1 MAKNNNLTDFLTDLA
16 DTIRDKTGIT
26 GTINPQN
33 FSTTIGNAI
42 DEVKEENEALTSQNQ
57 TLTTENTELEGQVSA
72 LEKEVVETASAFI
85 THRKGKYVIPDG
97 ITTISEYAF
106 SGWETGG
113 NSSNTISIPD
123 SVTSIGH
130 HAFFCCNVY
139 TLPMIGKGVTSIDY
153 NAFNG
158 CPFIRSVNIPDNV
171 TTIAR
176 DAFSS
181 CRDLRTVTI
190 GKGVTSIGGN
200 AFGFCDSLTTVTIKA
215 VTPPSIESYSFQS
228 IPSNSLFFVN
238 FASIDA
244 YKTATNWSQYASRI
258 YPYIETEAE
267 LPLIDTTVYTKARVD
282 GRIYIFD
289 DGAWNAWASVEL
301 RYFAKSDGTGYSVYS
316 TLSGTDTEIIIP
328 ATYEGMPVISVAY
341 YSFQHDDKL
350 LSIIIPDSVTSIGD
364 QAFMDCTGLTSVV
377 IGNSVASIG
386 KYAFDGCTSLTNITI
401 PDSVT
406 SIGSSAF
413 SDCTSLTSVVIG
425 NSVTSISSSAFSGCT
440 SLTSITIPDSVT
452 SIGYRAFNFCSD
464 LTTITIPDSVAS
476 IEDYAFSGC
485 YKLLKYDFS
494 SHTSI
499 PTLGSGAFPETFSN
513 HKIIIVPDTLYDEWI
528 AATNWSA
535 YASQIIKAS
544 EYTEV

>member
-1 MAKNNNLTDFLTDLA
+1 MAKNNNLTDFVTDLA

-33 FSTTIGNAI
+33 FSTTISDAI

-72 LEKEVVETASAFI
+72 LEKEVGEIASTFVS
-85 THRKGKYVIPDG
+85 HRKGKYVIPDG
-97 ITTISEYAF
+97 ITNINSFAF
-106 SGWETGG
+106 SGWQNG
-113 NSSNTISIPD
+113 NSTANTISTPD
-123 SVTSIGH
+123 SVTSIDDY
-130 HAFFCCNVY
+130 AFYECRLW
-139 TLPMIGKGVTSIDY
+139 TLPIGKGVTSIGR
-153 NAFNG
+153 NAFYH
-158 CPFIRSVNIPDNV
+158 CSFVKSINIPDNV
-171 TTIAR
+171 TTIDT
-176 DAFSS
+176 DAFLS
-181 CRDLRTVTI
+181 CGDLRTVTI
-190 GKGVTSIGGN
+190 GKGITSIGDQ
-200 AFGFCDSLTTVTIKA
+200 AFGSDTCLTTVTIKA
-215 VTPPSIESYSFQS
+215 ATPPSIDPYSFYN

-244 YKTATNWSQYASRI
+244 YKTATNWSQYASRM

-282 GRIYIFD
+282 SRIYIFD
-289 DGAWNAWASVEL
+289 DGAWNPWASVEL
-301 RYFAKSDGTGYSVYS
+301 RYIATSDGMGYSVYS
-316 TLSGTDTEIIIP
+316 TYSDTDTEIIIP
-328 ATYEGMPVISVAY
+328 ATYEGMPVTSVGH
-341 YSFQHDDKL
+341 YSFQHDAKL
-350 LSIIIPDSVTSIGD
+350 SSITIPDSVTSIGN

-377 IGNSVASIG
+377 IGNSVTSIG
-386 KYAFDGCTSLTNITI
+386 NHAFRDCTGLTSVVI

-406 SIGSSAF
+406 SIGYRAF
-413 SDCTSLTSVVIG
+413 SNCTSLTSVVIG
-425 NSVTSISSSAFSGCT
+425 NSVTSIGSETFDLCK
-440 SLTSITIPDSVT
+440 SLSSITIPDSVT

-476 IEDYAFSGC
+476 IEGYAFSGC

-499 PTLGSGAFPETFSN
+499 PTLGSGAFPDTFSN
-513 HKIIIVPDTLYDEWI
+513 RKIIIVPDTLYDEWI